1 MLLEFLVVLSLVFS
15 IVEDLVGDLFLKDVI
30 INEDMLSVDPAVGRS
45 YLRKDDDNDFGG
57 MTER

>member
-1 MLLEFLVVLSLVFS
+1 LVFS